1 MKWITN
7 NFSLNMV
14 KTKRNYDLKV
24 EFMSLA
30 EFKNRCKSA
39 KNRLS
44 QMDICQE
51 LDLFPQKGNVE
62 AYIGDSILVAQ
73 YFDGELTY
81 REVTVKEGDTQ

>member
-14 KTKRNYDLKV
+14 TTNKDYSLKV
-24 EFMSLA
+24 KFMDLT
-30 EFKNRCKSA
+30 EFKEECSSA

-51 LDLFPQKGNVE
+51 LDLFPHKGNVD
-62 AYIGDSILVAQ
+62 ADIGDSILVAQ
-73 YFDGELTY
+73 YMDGELTY
-81 REVTVKEGDTQ
+81 RKLTVTGDTQ

>member
-14 KTKRNYDLKV
+14 TTKQDYTLKV
-24 EFMSLA
+24 KFMNLA
-30 EFKNRCKSA
+30 EFKKECQSA

-51 LDLFPQKGNVE
+51 LDLFPHKGNVD
-62 AYIGDSILVAQ
+62 ADIGDSILVAQ
-73 YFDGELTY
+73 YLDGELTY
-81 REVTVKEGDTQ
+81 RKLTVQGDIQ

>member
-14 KTKRNYDLKV
+14 TTKQDYTLKV
-24 EFMSLA
+24 KFMDLA
-30 EFKNRCKSA
+30 EFKKECQSA

-51 LDLFPQKGNVE
+51 LDLFPHKGNVD
-62 AYIGDSILVAQ
+62 ATIGDSILVAQ
-73 YFDGELTY
+73 YLDGELTY
-81 REVTVKEGDTQ
+81 RKLTVQGDIQ